1 MIGGKYYRQYY
12 DFFIWYISLQIVLLY
27 FKIIGEHVS
36 FASFAI
42 EIKYKYIFRVKGI
55 FDQ

>member
-1 MIGGKYYRQYY
+1 MIFLYG
-12 DFFIWYISLQIVLLY
+12 ISLQIVLFY
-27 FKIIGEHVS
+27 FKNIGEHVP

-42 EIKYKYIFRVKGI
+42 EIIYIYIFKVKGI